1 MFLQLNIGF
10 LFLNLARKEETQ
22 TRFPILQSLHCLWQ
36 EKKKPKPVLQVSKLD
51 YENVAGTGW
60 REKALTTSWTISQN
74 SPLAFRVVKK
84 KQDTICQDDWDKET
98 NYNKEEKK
106 DQQERTEEDRQMT
119 GVREQQQNRDLEFLE
134 I

>member
-36 EKKKPKPVLQVSKLD
+36 EKKKPKPVLQVLKLD

-60 REKALTTSWTISQN
+60 REQALITSCTISQN

-84 KQDTICQDDWDKET
+84 KQDTIYQDDWDKET
-98 NYNKEEKK
+98 NYNKD
-106 DQQERTEEDRQMT
+106 DQQERTEEDRQIT
-119 GVREQQQNRDLEFLE
+119 GGREQQQNRDLEFLE
-134 I
+134 N